1 MTKSDLINRII
12 EYGIR
17 EEINSLST
25 KMVVKQ
31 GVQVLIDNLAS
42 SLAEGRRIEIR
53 GFGSFYLSKR
63 PARVG
68 RNPKTGE
75 RVEVPARNMPHFKT
89 CKELNDRINKSFK
102 NI

>member
-31 GVQVLIDNLAS
+31 GVQVLIDNYDHRLI
-42 SLAEGRRIEIR
+42 GRR
-53 GFGSFYLSKR
+53 SS
-63 PARVG
+63 
-68 RNPKTGE
+68 
-75 RVEVPARNMPHFKT
+75 H
-89 CKELNDRINKSFK
+89 
-102 NI
+102 